1 MKRSTK
7 IFLFLILV
15 LTLAVPGTAFAKG
28 MDADEVVFG
37 GSYELRSGETLN
49 GNLVMFGGNA
59 TLEEGSQVNGDIFS
73 MGGNIQV
80 AGEVNGG
87 VVIFGGNVS
96 LEDTAHVTGDVSAV
110 GGNLDRA
117 PGAQIDG
124 RVDRDFR
131 GPFPFALPFGGMR
144 MRGVDTFSPLNFFVD
159 ILWFMFRT
167 FMWAALAVLVM
178 IFLPRNVERS
188 AQAAVN
194 APLISGGVGL
204 LTAVVAPLLLLVL
217 AITII
222 LIPVSLLGVILLVLA
237 WAFGLISLGYEVGRR
252 LAQALN
258 QVWAPAV
265 SAGVGTFVLVL
276 VTNGVGK
283 IPCVGWIVPALV
295 GILGLGAAILS
306 RFGTGS
312 YPPAPQPYV
321 APRGDWPPAPVPP
334 AAAAAA
340 TPPVVETVVAAEEAD
355 MIYPETPAEEE
366 PRHYNVGVYP
376 VPETGMDESTQELPR
391 WDTDEE
397 DRPPETVV

>member
-1 MKRSTK
+1 MKLSAK
-7 IFLFLILV
+7 IFLFITFVLILA
-15 LTLAVPGTAFAKG
+15 LPGPAFAKG
-28 MDADEVVFG
+28 LYADEVVVG
-37 GSYELRSGETLN
+37 GSYLLSSGETLD
-49 GNLVMFGGNA
+49 GNLVVLGGNA

-73 MGGNIQV
+73 MGGNVQ
-80 AGEVNGG
+80 AGGEVQGG
-87 VVIFGGNVS
+87 IVLFGGNVS
-96 LEDTAHVTGDVSAV
+96 LEETAHVTGDVSAV

-131 GPFPFALPFGGMR
+131 GPFPFVFPGIR
-144 MRGVDTFSPLNFFVD
+144 TRDVDVFSPFHFFVEF
-159 ILWFMFRT
+159 LWFIFRT

-178 IFLPRNVERS
+178 MFLPRNVERT
-188 AQAAVN
+188 AQAAVS

-204 LTAVVAPLLLLVL
+204 LTAIVAPLLLLVL
-217 AITII
+217 AITIL
-222 LIPVSLLGVILLVLA
+222 LIPVSLLGVILLVLT

-252 LAQALN
+252 LAQAMN

-295 GILGLGAAILS
+295 GIIGLGAALLT
-306 RFGTGS
+306 RFGTGT

-321 APRGDWPPAPVPP
+321 APPRDWPPTPPAPVSGPAPVVDEPETPP
-334 AAAAAA
+334 A
-340 TPPVVETVVAAEEAD
+340 VAGWVH
-355 MIYPETPAEEE
+355 PETPADDE

-376 VPETGMDESTQELPR
+376 VPDSGAEVDESTQELPR
-391 WDTDEE
+391 RDLDED
-397 DRPPETVV
+397 DRL